1 MMRDPVSL
9 RNIPKEV
16 LHLAC
21 AIHQHTG
28 LSMSDVFRL
37 ALVSGMLIE
46 ATKVAPDHQGNLCGL
61 HADDV
66 AKALRRHLSSA
77 IDLLLEHEQHPYQV
91 FLRSRNDAPMHGPSI
106 DTIPVN
112 TTSAVNVPPMYSIAD
127 DLNAL
132 GIGLGFS
139 EALEN
144 QELSS

>member
-16 LHLAC
+16 LHLAY

-46 ATKVAPDHQGNLCGL
+46 ATKVAPDHSGTLCGL
-61 HADDV
+61 DAGDV

-91 FLRSRNDAPMHGPSI
+91 FLSSRNSCSLQVPSTSSMPI
-106 DTIPVN
+106 HM
-112 TTSAVNVPPMYSIAD
+112 TSAVDVPSMRSIAD
-127 DLNAL
+127 DLDAL
-132 GIGLGFS
+132 GIGLGLS

-144 QELSS
+144 QQLSS

>member
-16 LHLAC
+16 LHPAY

-46 ATKVAPDHQGNLCGL
+46 ATKVAPDHQGDLCGL
-61 HADDV
+61 DADDV

-77 IDLLLEHEQHPYQV
+77 IDLLLEHGQHPYQV
-91 FLRSRNDAPMHGPSI
+91 FLSSRNGAS
-106 DTIPVN
+106 
-112 TTSAVNVPPMYSIAD
+112 PMYHLLI
-127 DLNAL
+127 
-132 GIGLGFS
+132 
-139 EALEN
+139 
-144 QELSS
+144 LSQLI